1 MQNKKYF
8 GLLML
13 VIKLH
18 AQSLQ
23 SCPTTW
29 DFLGYSLSGSSVMG
43 FSRQNYWSSL
53 PCLPPGA
60 LPWSRDQT
68 LISCISCIAVR
79 FFYHWATREAL
90 VITLNINQ
98 LNYLLKTRLADWL
111 GKAHKSKYML
121 FKSNTWK
128 NVWK

>member
-29 DFLGYSLSGSSVMG
+29 DFRVIACQAPLSWDSPGKIIGVACHAFLQGLFPDPGIKPSSPA
-43 FSRQNYWSSL
+43 FLALQADSFTIE
-53 PCLPPGA
+53 PPGR
-60 LPWSRDQT
+60 PW
-68 LISCISCIAVR
+68 
-79 FFYHWATREAL
+79 
-90 VITLNINQ
+90 
-98 LNYLLKTRLADWL
+98 
-111 GKAHKSKYML
+111 
-121 FKSNTWK
+121 
-128 NVWK
+128 